1 MLTTYV
7 LETRQK
13 DFYCSF
19 IVVLKSKS
27 AETGSSLGL
36 SCWPC
41 HLNVSISGLC
51 EVAFVI
57 ITSLPLVQPSK
68 HAWFVSPYTFFK
80 RVFKISNNDMS
91 KLSFWFLWNSM
102 YWPGHYTIGKINL
115 PVLSEGPT
123 MQLQHCLE
131 ITSKIS
137 LAFLVLQLLDLY
149 LPGPIIDPDLKSVDC
164 THKFHS
170 LREIVSRR
178 YYATAS

>member
-68 HAWFVSPYTFFK
+68 HAWFVSPYTFL
-80 RVFKISNNDMS
+80 RVFKIYKYEQIILLVFVEQYVLTRTLHNWKN
-91 KLSFWFLWNSM
+91 KLASALWGTN
-102 YWPGHYTIGKINL
+102 YAIAALLGNHLKNIFG
-115 PVLSEGPT
+115 
-123 MQLQHCLE
+123 
-131 ITSKIS
+131 IS
-137 LAFLVLQLLDLY
+137 
-149 LPGPIIDPDLKSVDC
+149 G
-164 THKFHS
+164 T
-170 LREIVSRR
+170 
-178 YYATAS
+178 ATAGSISAWPNYWSRPKICGLHS